1 MPDRVTE
8 IRASVGGS
16 GVSGRDR
23 GCLVSLAGLPG
34 SGKSH
39 LAHQICAATGALVVR
54 TDEVRRVLFPEPSYS
69 PEESSAVYLAC
80 FAAVRALLHDRYAMV
95 FDGTNGRRSG
105 RRLLGAIARIERA
118 DHASVLVEAP
128 PDVVRERITRRAAGL
143 APSFGSE
150 AGVAIYERMAAS
162 EDYGGYFDLVVNSDG
177 DIQPTIMK
185 LAMLIRGQ
193 GQVRSMGGE
202 A

>member
-1 MPDRVTE
+1 M
-8 IRASVGGS
+8 
-16 GVSGRDR
+16 
-23 GCLVSLAGLPG
+23 
-34 SGKSH
+34 
-39 LAHQICAATGALVVR
+39 
-54 TDEVRRVLFPEPSYS
+54 
-69 PEESSAVYLAC
+69 
-80 FAAVRALLHDRYAMV
+80 
-95 FDGTNGRRSG
+95 
-105 RRLLGAIARIERA
+105 
-118 DHASVLVEAP
+118 LVEAP